1 MAGHC
6 SSGEVAG
13 GAKLCTEGMTF
24 RSWFASGTLVKLRG
38 WETNVL
44 QIFRAEKVFLPY

>member
-1 MAGHC
+1 MAGDC

-13 GAKLCTEGMTF
+13 AAKLCTEGMTF
-24 RSWFASGTLVKLRG
+24 RSWFASGNLVKLPG

-44 QIFRAEKVFLPY
+44 QILRAENVFLIY